1 FRNRREGFLMKKQG
15 LKELKSE
22 EQEALAEYEKKRA
35 ILFSPSC
42 NIQDLYEQNQNKMA
56 RNFAKLQMETAQ
68 LEEVTAAYKNV
79 VKGMCALVN
88 VAKIMDGFLQEAM
101 VYKKFVD
108 NAAKGTRQFDS
119 FSDIINKYNSLMSIL
134 RKNSK
139 TFYESLGS
147 LDTTRM
153 EILNESTQMEE
164 DTARLI
170 Y

>member
-1 FRNRREGFLMKKQG
+1 
-15 LKELKSE
+15 
-22 EQEALAEYEKKRA
+22 
-35 ILFSPSC
+35 
-42 NIQDLYEQNQNKMA
+42 MA